1 METTHRV
8 TIDRPGQTY
17 SAMNSSPEIE
27 HLRVLADQ
35 YQCRVMEHIP
45 ESWLDVTLTA
55 DLPVDYVRSVPFL
68 PVRDGDQVLVACTD
82 PAVETRVPELGV
94 LLKGEVE
101 PVLVPEQV
109 LMAAINRCFSIKMDA
124 PVKKSEDSGKAPE
137 HEDDREDLL
146 RQSSEAPVAAKVSRL
161 LLDGLEMGASDI
173 HLEPRGKRTEVR
185 FRLDGVLVVQS
196 EIEPGLEDAVTS
208 RIKIM
213 ARLDI
218 AERRLPQDGNARVR
232 VGNREVDI
240 RVSSLPVVDGERLVL
255 RLLGRE
261 NTLFSLTELG
271 MPGGVMGEFRQL
283 LRSPHGVIWVT
294 GPTGSGKTTTL
305 YAALQ
310 ELDTV
315 RKNVLTIED
324 PVEYQLPGIGQMAV
338 QPRIGLSFAAGLRSI
353 LRQDPDVILV
363 GETRDEETADI
374 VVRASMTG
382 HLVLSTLHAN
392 DSISA
397 SLRLTDMGVEPFLV
411 AEATRGAMAQRLVRC
426 LCPQCAVTDPE
437 LDDLPAP
444 LRGRD
449 LRGAKT
455 AVGCERC
462 REGYRGRKGLF
473 ELLRMNEDLRGLI
486 RKNATVEELR
496 RQAVGQGFKGVWEA
510 GAELVREGG
519 TSVSELRQ
527 VLGEGE

>member
-1 METTHRV
+1 MSH
-8 TIDRPGQTY
+8 
-17 SAMNSSPEIE
+17 SPEME
-27 HLRVLADQ
+27 RLHDLADQ
-35 YQCRVMEHIP
+35 YQCRVMEEIP
-45 ESWLDVTLTA
+45 ESWLDVSLTSG
-55 DLPVDYVRSVPFL
+55 LPVDFVRSVPFL
-68 PVRDGDQVLVACTD
+68 PVRDGEQVLVACTD
-82 PAVETRVPELGV
+82 PAVEMRVPELGV
-94 LLKGEVE
+94 VLKGEVE
-101 PVLVPEQV
+101 PVLVPESV
-109 LMAAINRCFSIKMDA
+109 LMSAINRCFSIKVDA
-124 PVKKSEDSGKAPE
+124 PVPKAEPKPELKAEPSGKSGMHA
-137 HEDDREDLL
+137 DDREDLL
-146 RQSSEAPVAAKVSRL
+146 RHSSDAPVAAKVSRL

-196 EIEPGLEDAVTS
+196 EIEAGLEDAVTS

-261 NTLFSLTELG
+261 NTLFSLSELG
-271 MPGGVMGEFRQL
+271 MPAGVMGEFRKL

-426 LCPQCAVTDPE
+426 LCPECAISAAEAGDIP
-437 LDDLPAP
+437 LP
-444 LRGRD
+444 LRGME
-449 LRGAKT
+449 LGGSKT
-455 AVGCERC
+455 AAGCGRC

-473 ELLRMNEDLRGLI
+473 ELLRMDEDLRGLI
-486 RKNATVEELR
+486 RRNATVEELR
-496 RQAVGQGFKGVWEA
+496 QQAVGKGFQGVWQA
-510 GAELVREGG
+510 GAELVRAGV
-519 TSVSELRQ
+519 TSVAELRQ

>member
-1 METTHRV
+1 M
-8 TIDRPGQTY
+8 
-17 SAMNSSPEIE
+17 SPAEE
-27 HLRVLADQ
+27 MDQLRHLADQ
-35 YQCRVMEHIP
+35 YQCRVTGQIP
-45 ESWLDVTLTA
+45 ESWLDVSLTA
-55 DLPVDYVRSVPFL
+55 GLPVDFVRSVPFL

-82 PAVETRVPELGV
+82 PAVEMRVPELGV

-101 PVLVPEQV
+101 PILVPEAM
-109 LMAAINRCFSIKMDA
+109 LFAAINRCYSIKKTE
-124 PVKKSEDSGKAPE
+124 PPSGVEERKNKKP

-146 RQSSEAPVAAKVSRL
+146 RQSEEAPVAAKVSRL

-173 HLEPRGKRTEVR
+173 HLEPRGKRLEVR
-185 FRLDGVLVVQS
+185 FRLDGVLVIQS
-196 EIEPGLEDAVTS
+196 EIESGLEDAVIS

-261 NTLFSLTELG
+261 STLFSLTELG
-271 MPGGVMGEFRQL
+271 MPEGVMGEFRQL

-392 DSISA
+392 DAVSA

-426 LCPQCAVTDPE
+426 LCPHCRVPSTVP
-437 LDDLPAP
+437 DDLPGP
-444 LRGRD
+444 LRELELSGCRE
-449 LRGAKT
+449 
-455 AVGCERC
+455 AVGCDQC
-462 REGYRGRKGLF
+462 REGYFGRKGLF
-473 ELLRMNEDLRGLI
+473 ELLRMNDELRGLI
-486 RKNATVEELR
+486 RRNATVEELR
-496 RQAVGQGFKGVWEA
+496 QQAASRGFRDVWKA
-510 GAELVREGG
+510 GADLVSAGV
-519 TSVSELRQ
+519 TSISELRQ